1 MKGYRPV
8 EVYSAAFTFCKYS
21 LALLFWAAWILH
33 AKELVGIVLLILLL
47 SAWWG
52 VQQAPLVLLYTHTL
66 NRFIPSQLVLVD
78 ANAVRFAHLSASVF
92 TMIALLFLYLL
103 SPLLGWAIIGLMAIF
118 KTSGALGF
126 CGAMKLYECMNNPNG
141 QCCRFGS
148 KMKGLQ
154 CETRGDKGGKSL

>member
-8 EVYSAAFTFCKYS
+8 EIHAAAFSFCKYS

-33 AKELVGIVLLILLL
+33 AKVLVGVVLFILLL
-47 SAWWG
+47 SAWLG
-52 VQQAPLVLLYTHTL
+52 VQQAPLVLLYTHTF

-78 ANAVRFAHLSASVF
+78 ANAVRFAHLSASIF
-92 TMIALLFLYLL
+92 TTTALLFLYFI
-103 SPLLGWAIIGLMAIF
+103 SPLVGWAIIGLMAIF

-141 QCCRFGS
+141 QCCRFGN
-148 KMKGLQ
+148 KLKDLQ
-154 CETRGDKGGKSL
+154 CETRVNKGGKP